1 MAFATQILFGL
12 VKSEAV
18 PWRKRKGT
26 VNFHTMSAVLLDN
39 MQFLCFPNIRDFLNP
54 MLSD

>member
-54 MLSD
+54 ILSD